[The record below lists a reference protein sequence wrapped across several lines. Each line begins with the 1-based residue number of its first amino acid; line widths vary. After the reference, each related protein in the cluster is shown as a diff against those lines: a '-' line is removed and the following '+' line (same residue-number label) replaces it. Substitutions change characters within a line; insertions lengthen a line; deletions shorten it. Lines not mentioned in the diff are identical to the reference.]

1 MFDVDDTTGT
11 REECE
16 GLLERAARLY
26 PESPYL
32 QQEWLRAVLTVRMTV
47 RGWLLD
53 GCIGRA
59 GANA

>member
-1 MFDVDDTTGT
+1 MFEVDDITGT
-11 REECE
+11 QEECE

-53 GCIGRA
+53 GAVSRA
-59 GANA
+59 GAAA